1 MQVKNIIALII
12 LASPPN
18 VSCQSIR
25 EAEEINVYHCKG
37 VVDPGTSSYYYFY
50 QINGNAINVK
60 KMIPDIYAHSS
71 KDKLEFDV
79 KENSNEFISKL
90 NDLINNVKSS
100 KIDFQQR
107 KEITVNMPGKSFIY
121 YAKSDEAGQYID
133 AVVDVVLNMY
143 KDKSRIT
150 VNKRD

>member
-1 MQVKNIIALII
+1 MQIKNIIALII
-12 LASPPN
+12 LASLPN

-37 VVDPGTSSYYYFY
+37 VVDPGTSSHYYFY

-100 KIDFQQR
+100 KVDFQQR

>member
-60 KMIPDIYAHSS
+60 K
-71 KDKLEFDV
+71 
-79 KENSNEFISKL
+79 
-90 NDLINNVKSS
+90 
-100 KIDFQQR
+100 
-107 KEITVNMPGKSFIY
+107 
-121 YAKSDEAGQYID
+121 
-133 AVVDVVLNMY
+133 
-143 KDKSRIT
+143 
-150 VNKRD
+150 

>member
-1 MQVKNIIALII
+1 MQIKNIIALII
-12 LASPPN
+12 LASLPN

-37 VVDPGTSSYYYFY
+37 VVDPGISSYYYFY

-100 KIDFQQR
+100 KVDFQQR
-107 KEITVNMPGKSFIY
+107 KEITVNMPGKSVIY

>member
-1 MQVKNIIALII
+1 MQIKNIIALII
-12 LASPPN
+12 LASLPN

-37 VVDPGTSSYYYFY
+37 VVDPGISSYYYFY

-100 KIDFQQR
+100 KVDFQQR

>member
-60 KMIPDIYAHSS
+60 KMIPDIYVHSS

-100 KIDFQQR
+100 KVDFQQR
-107 KEITVNMPGKSFIY
+107 REITVNIPGKSFIY

-150 VNKRD
+150 VNKRN

>member
-60 KMIPDIYAHSS
+60 KMIPDIYVHSS

-100 KIDFQQR
+100 KVDFQQR
-107 KEITVNMPGKSFIY
+107 KEITVNIPGKSFIY

-150 VNKRD
+150 VNKRN